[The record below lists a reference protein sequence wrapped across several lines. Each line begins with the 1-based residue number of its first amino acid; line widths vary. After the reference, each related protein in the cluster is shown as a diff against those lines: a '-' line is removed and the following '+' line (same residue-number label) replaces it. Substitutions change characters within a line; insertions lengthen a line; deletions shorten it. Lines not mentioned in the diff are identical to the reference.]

1 MIKDVITWLDGSVSD
16 EIRIAAALDLARQF
30 ESQATGIFFNLLPPP
45 PAPIEGDLT
54 GALSIAALMDQA
66 QASGDKIDK
75 TIVDRLKRYDIA
87 VEVRRFDILAS
98 DVADVAVREAR
109 CADTFVLIRPNGS
122 QDPDRLVEGLLFGS
136 GRHILLVPEAE
147 RPKSIV
153 FDRILV
159 AWNGSRESA
168 RAVAEVMPYLHIA
181 KEALVVVVAGE

>member
-16 EIRIAAALDLARQF
+16 EIRIAAALDIARQF

-98 DVADVAVREAR
+98 DVADVAVR
-109 CADTFVLIRPNGS
+109 
-122 QDPDRLVEGLLFGS
+122 
-136 GRHILLVPEAE
+136 
-147 RPKSIV
+147 
-153 FDRILV
+153 
-159 AWNGSRESA
+159 
-168 RAVAEVMPYLHIA
+168 
-181 KEALVVVVAGE
+181 